1 MGSQVQERKETTRL
15 RLSDVAII
23 AWTVAAVLAVAAGI
37 AIAYHHFIA

>member
-1 MGSQVQERKETTRL
+1 MGSQGEEWNERTRI

>member
-1 MGSQVQERKETTRL
+1 MGDQGKEWNERTRL

-23 AWTVAAVLAVAAGI
+23 AWTVAAVLAVAGGI